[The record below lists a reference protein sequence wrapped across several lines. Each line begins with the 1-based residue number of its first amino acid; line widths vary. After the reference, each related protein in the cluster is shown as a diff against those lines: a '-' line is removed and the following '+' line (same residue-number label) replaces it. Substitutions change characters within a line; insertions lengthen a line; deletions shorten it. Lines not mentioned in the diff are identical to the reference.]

1 MEKNLGILLLALVA
15 VLVLLSTDRLA
26 AASDSHCRMTEE
38 GLLACLPSI
47 TGSRPVNPSVKCC
60 TALSKADLRC
70 LCHYKNSPM
79 LSQLG
84 IKPQLAMQLPAKCKL
99 RLPRQCK

>member
-26 AASDSHCRMTEE
+26 VASDSHCRITEE

-47 TGSRPVNPSVKCC
+47 TGSQPVKPSVWCC
-60 TALSKADLRC
+60 TALSKADLLC

-84 IKPQLAMQLPAKCKL
+84 IKPKLAMQLPAKCKL
-99 RLPRQCK
+99 RLPKQCK